1 MTTAIIAIVIIAI
14 INNFYALVVVSTP
27 VATPSPNRRTLKR
40 NAAKR
45 RTRRAAYGHRVER
58 RLRKGVRVTSQPT
71 QNKRQGH
78 WHVPE
83 APQGATP
90 NQGINSLARRFN
102 SAVNNINARR
112 SALKR
117 RVSELMEFD
126 PEYMFT

>member
-1 MTTAIIAIVIIAI
+1 MTTFIIAIIVIAI
-14 INNFYALVVVSTP
+14 INNSLTFVTPVVT
-27 VATPSPNRRTLKR
+27 VATPSPNRRIYYK
-40 NAAKR
+40 NSAKR
-45 RTRRAAYGHRVER
+45 RTRCAAYAHRVER

-90 NQGINSLARRFN
+90 NQGINSLTRRFN
-102 SAVNNINARR
+102 SAVNNLKARR

-117 RVSELMEFD
+117 RASELMEFD

>member
-1 MTTAIIAIVIIAI
+1 MTTFIIAIIVIAI
-14 INNFYALVVVSTP
+14 INNSLTFVTP
-27 VATPSPNRRTLKR
+27 VVTVEAPAANRRTLKR

-45 RTRRAAYGHRVER
+45 RTRCAAYAHRVER
-58 RLRKGVRVTSQPT
+58 RLRKGIRCTSQPT
-71 QNKRQGH
+71 QTKRQAH

-90 NQGINSLARRFN
+90 NRGVNSLARRFN
-102 SAVNNINARR
+102 SAVNNLKARR

-117 RVSELMEFD
+117 RASELMEFD

>member
-1 MTTAIIAIVIIAI
+1 MTAFIIAIIIIAI
-14 INNFYALVVVSTP
+14 INNCLPLVAVSAP
-27 VATPSPNRRTLKR
+27 VAAPTADRRTLYR

-45 RTRRAAYGHRVER
+45 RTRCAAYSHRVER
-58 RLRKGVRVTSQPT
+58 RLRKGVRCTSQPT

-83 APQGATP
+83 APKGATP
-90 NQGINSLARRFN
+90 NQDSNSLARRFN
-102 SAVNNINARR
+102 SAVNNLKARR

-117 RVSELMEFD
+117 RASELLEFD